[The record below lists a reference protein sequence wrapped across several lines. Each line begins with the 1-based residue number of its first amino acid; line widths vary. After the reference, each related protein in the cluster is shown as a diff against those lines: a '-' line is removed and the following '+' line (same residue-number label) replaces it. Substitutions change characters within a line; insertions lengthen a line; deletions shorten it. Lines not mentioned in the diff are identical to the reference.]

1 MELYIQMKQKKKY
14 AKYWLKWNSI
24 FFFLGVSLA
33 ANSANQYVDNIL
45 QTSYPQEIKNLR
57 LDPAPLPDF
66 VVKFGYRDIYNNQGE
81 AHFRNGNATGFTR
94 LRRSSDCQGPR
105 TINGLTS
112 INCTLTLFPFVTN
125 YNAYV
130 RNGSNIYVV
139 RNMGHI
145 GETLIEVKIAGYGVG
160 QLKSFE
166 VVRMGNINPTY
177 HRLPQPLLVYT
188 KVISD
193 EYRVRVST
201 NLFNMLRDRVK
212 NALQKAMTNK
222 PMPRS

>member
-1 MELYIQMKQKKKY
+1 MASY
-14 AKYWLKWNSI
+14 
-24 FFFLGVSLA
+24 
-33 ANSANQYVDNIL
+33 SANQYVDNIL
-45 QTSYPQEIKNLR
+45 TTSFPQELKALR
-57 LDPAPLPDF
+57 LEPAPLPDF
-66 VVKFGYRDIYNNQGE
+66 TVKFGYQGIYNNVGE
-81 AHFRNGNATGFTR
+81 AHFRDGNATGFNR
-94 LRRSSDCQGPR
+94 IRRQSDCQGPR
-105 TINGLTS
+105 LVRGQYS

-130 RNGSNIYVV
+130 RNGSNIYIV

-145 GETLIEVKIAGYGVG
+145 GETLIDVKILGHSVG

-166 VVRMGNINPTY
+166 VVRLGNINPTY

-193 EYRVRVST
+193 EYKVRVST

-212 NALQKAMTNK
+212 YALERSLANK
-222 PMPRS
+222 PMPRA